1 MRILKVMHG
10 FPPEYM
16 AGSEVYSLHLA
27 LELNKKHEVI
37 VFHRIENPFLD
48 EYSLNMK
55 EFQGLTKYVLNIPYL
70 PHYFE
75 GRYINEKVD
84 EIFTQFLDKIKPDIV
99 HFGHLNYLSSNLV
112 KITKT
117 KNIPTI
123 FTLHDFWLFCPRG
136 QLINR
141 RDESLCDEIII
152 SKCKSCLDEYLAKEE
167 DAESQIK
174 SRLNHVKN
182 NLLPYVDYF
191 ISPSIFLLNKLV
203 SFGIPKEK
211 IDYLDYGFNFDY
223 VKNYTKKKSN
233 KIRFGY
239 IGRITTTKGL
249 HLIIDAFN
257 QIKNENVELRIHG
270 TSSQLDYLKDRA
282 KNQNIHFYGA
292 YDNWDIANVL
302 SEIDVLIVPSTWFE
316 NSPLVIHEAAMVKI
330 PVITTNIGGMAEYV
344 NHRVNGLLFKRNDVS
359 DLKAKIMDFVNNP
372 DLIIQL
378 GENQIKVQSITEHVQ
393 EVEKFYSKILRGDS
407 ND

>member
-1 MRILKVMHG
+1 MHG

-27 LELNKKHEVI
+27 KQLNEKHEVI
-37 VFHRIENPFLD
+37 VFHRIENPFLK
-48 EYSLNMK
+48 EYEIVRSSFK
-55 EFQGLTKYVLNIPYL
+55 GLEKYMINIPYL

-75 GRYINEKVD
+75 GRYINPKVD
-84 EIFTQFLDKIKPDIV
+84 VVFKKFLNKVNPDLV
-99 HFGHLNYLSSNLV
+99 HFGHLNYLSTNLV
-112 KITKT
+112 KITKER
-117 KNIPTI
+117 NLPTL

-141 RDESLCDEIII
+141 RDESLCNEIII
-152 SKCKSCLDEYLAKEE
+152 NNCQSCLEEYLAN
-167 DAESQIK
+167 ESEPKLLIN
-174 SRLNHVKN
+174 SRLSHIKQ
-182 NLLPYVDYF
+182 NLLPYVDFF
-191 ISPSIFLLNKLV
+191 IAPSRFLLDKMV
-203 SFGIPKEK
+203 SFSIPKEK
-211 IDYLDYGFNFDY
+211 IGYLDYGFNYDY
-223 VKNYTKKKSN
+223 FKNFRKKKST

-257 QIKNENVELRIHG
+257 QIKNDNVELRIHG
-270 TSSQLDYLKDRA
+270 ASSNLDYLKDRA
-282 KNQNIHFYGA
+282 KNPNIRFFGS

-302 SEIDVLIVPSTWFE
+302 SEIDILIVPSIWFE

-344 NHRVNGLLFKRNDVS
+344 KHNINGLLFERNDIL

-372 DLIIQL
+372 DLIKQL
-378 GENQIKVQSITEHVQ
+378 GNNQIKVQSITEHVQ
-393 EVEKFYSKILRGDS
+393 EVEKFYSKVLREDN